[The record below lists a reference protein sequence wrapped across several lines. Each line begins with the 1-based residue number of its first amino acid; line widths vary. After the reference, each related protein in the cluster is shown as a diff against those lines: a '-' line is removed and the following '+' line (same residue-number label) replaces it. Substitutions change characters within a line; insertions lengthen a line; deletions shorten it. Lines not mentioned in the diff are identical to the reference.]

1 MIRDMIPNSDQ
12 LVSVMIQSVIDW
24 HKELKIH
31 SNPHKE
37 GSLEFLIYKKNQIDT
52 VQWHVEDEIRR
63 PDLPDSELVKFKRQ
77 IDALNQERTDTV
89 ELLDDLFYAM
99 YKDVPKK
106 EKSRMNSET
115 PAWLIDRM
123 SILELKIYHM
133 KEQTERKDA
142 SAEHIEKCSAKLAI
156 LISQRSDLKTCL
168 SELMDDLAS
177 GDKFMKVYRQMKMYN
192 DQNLNPSLYQ
202 KK

>member
-1 MIRDMIPNSDQ
+1 
-12 LVSVMIQSVIDW
+12 
-24 HKELKIH
+24 
-31 SNPHKE
+31 
-37 GSLEFLIYKKNQIDT
+37 
-52 VQWHVEDEIRR
+52 
-63 PDLPDSELVKFKRQ
+63 
-77 IDALNQERTDTV
+77 
-89 ELLDDLFYAM
+89 
-99 YKDVPKK
+99 
-106 EKSRMNSET
+106 MNSET

>member
-1 MIRDMIPNSDQ
+1 MIPNSDQ
-12 LVSVMIQSVIDW
+12 LVSVMTQSVIDW

-31 SNPHKE
+31 SNPYKV

-89 ELLDDLFYAM
+89 ELLDDLFYAK
-99 YKDVPKK
+99 YKDIPKK
-106 EKSRMNSET
+106 EKARMNSET
-115 PAWLIDRM
+115 PAWLLDRM
-123 SILELKIYHM
+123 SILELKIFHM

-142 SAEHIEKCSAKLAI
+142 SAEHIEKCREKLSV
-156 LISQRSDLKTCL
+156 LLSQRTDLSTCF
-168 SELMDDLAS
+168 SELLSDLAS